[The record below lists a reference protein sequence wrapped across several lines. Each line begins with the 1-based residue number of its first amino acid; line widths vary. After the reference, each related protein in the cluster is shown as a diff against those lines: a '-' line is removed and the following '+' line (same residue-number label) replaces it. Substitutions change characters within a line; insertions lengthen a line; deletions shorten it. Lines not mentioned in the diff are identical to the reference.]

1 MKMETKKRIHMIYS
15 IVLSVVIV
23 ICGLL
28 LIAAC
33 LQVYLSG
40 GEQTYTPEKVAAAFR
55 PIAVPVYI
63 GLGLIAG
70 SILLQLVL
78 WLPAGKD
85 DKRKQPAMQLHRLR
99 LTRDIQQADGE
110 KQVAYRRLRNRRHV
124 VRLLCAIIWLLCTGV
139 FVFFALVNSVF
150 YPEPAQATQYIISL
164 MPVFAPCATVALGFG
179 VAAVYL
185 LRGNTEK
192 QIAIY
197 KQCPPL
203 RQVKTAGKPTAACA
217 ARYVVLALSIAL
229 VVYGLVSGGWQDVLT
244 KAVNICTECVGLG

>member
-1 MKMETKKRIHMIYS
+1 M
-15 IVLSVVIV
+15 
-23 ICGLL
+23 
-28 LIAAC
+28 
-33 LQVYLSG
+33 
-40 GEQTYTPEKVAAAFR
+40 
-55 PIAVPVYI
+55 
-63 GLGLIAG
+63 
-70 SILLQLVL
+70 
-78 WLPAGKD
+78 
-85 DKRKQPAMQLHRLR
+85 
-99 LTRDIQQADGE
+99 
-110 KQVAYRRLRNRRHV
+110 
-124 VRLLCAIIWLLCTGV
+124 
-139 FVFFALVNSVF
+139 F

-217 ARYVVLALSIAL
+217 VRYVVLALSIAL